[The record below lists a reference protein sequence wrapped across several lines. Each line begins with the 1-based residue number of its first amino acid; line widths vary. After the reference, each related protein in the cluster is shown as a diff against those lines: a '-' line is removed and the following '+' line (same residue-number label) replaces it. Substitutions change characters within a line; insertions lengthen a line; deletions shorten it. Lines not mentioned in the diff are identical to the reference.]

1 MEIVPGK
8 TPTLTVLVNCSGQK
22 LNELPPSLPPNTRA
36 LNVSNNNVSLEHI
49 YIYIQCVYLIPS
61 PT

>member
-22 LNELPPSLPPNTRA
+22 LTALPPSLPPNTRA
-36 LNVSNNNVSLEHI
+36 LNVSNNNVSCRI
-49 YIYIQCVYLIPS
+49 K
-61 PT
+61 